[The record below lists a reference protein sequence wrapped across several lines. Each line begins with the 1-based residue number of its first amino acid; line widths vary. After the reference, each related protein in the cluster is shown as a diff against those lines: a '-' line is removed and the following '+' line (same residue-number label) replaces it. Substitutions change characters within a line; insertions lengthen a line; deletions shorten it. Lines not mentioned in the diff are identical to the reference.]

1 MLSINKII
9 SCAFI
14 FLLTTA
20 GYAQLCNNNPSIQ
33 AGDIDPAPLMVNQ
46 GGTLSFTYVENLLDY
61 VEEDIDPVKLTICM
75 LNLAPATGATPAT
88 APASVGGSFSVIF
101 NWIYDP
107 VTNCFQGTQNK
118 DIFGGT
124 GGYITVGFV
133 QTLEFLCPDNQM
145 GFNANIQPANC
156 MNGVNQTTDDRESV
170 YTCLEPS
177 LPIELEFFKGTE
189 ENCAV
194 YLNWQT
200 ATEMGFSH
208 FDIEKSL
215 DGITFNQI
223 GRVNGA
229 GASGQA
235 AIYDFVDEYP
245 SELNYFR
252 LKMNDLDGSI
262 SYSEI
267 ITIQANC
274 ANGGVSIS
282 EVFPNP
288 VKDELINI
296 RLVSTLDHVKSRL
309 IITDIIGRQ
318 IMEVPTTIFEGTN
331 LVSADP
337 SRLPAAMYMVHLQGE
352 GWQSKAIKFLKVND

>member
-33 AGDIDPAPLMVNQ
+33 AGDIDPAPLQANQ

-61 VEEDIDPVKLTICM
+61 IDEDIDPVKLTICM
-75 LNLAPATGATPAT
+75 LNLAPATGATLAT
-88 APASVGGSFSVIF
+88 APASVGGSFSVTF

-107 VTNCFQGTQNK
+107 VTNCFQGTQNR

-124 GGYITVGFV
+124 GGFITVDFV
-133 QTLEFLCPDNQM
+133 QTQAFLCPDNQM

-177 LPIELEFFKGTE
+177 LPIELEFFKGIE
-189 ENCAV
+189 ENCSV

-200 ATEMGFSH
+200 ANEVDFSH
-208 FDIEKSL
+208 FNVEKSL

-223 GRVNGA
+223 GRVNGT
-229 GASGQA
+229 GAPAQA
-235 AIYDFVDEYP
+235 TAYDFVDESP
-245 SELNYFR
+245 SDLNYYR
-252 LKMNDLDGSI
+252 LKMNDLDGTI
-262 SYSEI
+262 TYSEV
-267 ITIQANC
+267 ITIQSDC
-274 ANGGVSIS
+274 VDGGVSIS

-296 RLVSTLDHVKSRL
+296 RFVSTLDHVDARL
-309 IITDIIGRQ
+309 VITDIMGRQ
-318 IMEVPTTIFEGTN
+318 IMEISTTIFEGSN
-331 LVSADP
+331 LISADP
-337 SRLPAAMYMVHLQGE
+337 SRLPAAIYMVHLQGE
-352 GWQSKAIKFLKVND
+352 GWQSKAMKFLKVSN